1 MTDSRLGEKLQ
12 NWRRSRIRVGVLL
25 FFSIY
30 CFLMIFNVEVVS
42 VNTFLQ
48 PDFRPDLVSP
58 SLSPSHDEA
67 DCPAVPAKL
76 EGRLAVIQTPTS
88 WQETEAVLN
97 NSNIQPGGLF
107 IPPCKSHHRV
117 AIIVPFRDRESHLR
131 IFLKHI
137 HPVLM
142 RQDILYR
149 IFVISQE
156 DGLVFNRA
164 MLFNVGSVE
173 ASKLSPWDCL
183 GL

>member
-1 MTDSRLGEKLQ
+1 M
-12 NWRRSRIRVGVLL
+12 
-25 FFSIY
+25 
-30 CFLMIFNVEVVS
+30 
-42 VNTFLQ
+42 NTFLQ
-48 PDFRPDLVSP
+48 PDFRPGLVSP
-58 SLSPSHDEA
+58 SLSPSHDED

-107 IPPCKSHHRV
+107 IPPCKSHHRGQLREILTIKHLWLGLCSV